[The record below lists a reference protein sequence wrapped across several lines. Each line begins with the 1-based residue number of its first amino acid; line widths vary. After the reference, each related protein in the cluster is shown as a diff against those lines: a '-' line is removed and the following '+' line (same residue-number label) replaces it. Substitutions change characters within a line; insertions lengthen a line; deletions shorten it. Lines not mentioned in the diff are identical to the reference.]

1 MNKNIEI
8 NIRYELIKALGT
20 NDLLQEE
27 ITSIYEKNKP
37 EYYKLY
43 RESGFYRDMGFEVYP
58 IRYYRSLQMVSGI
71 VEKCYA
77 ENNFIPLNRIIKKG
91 YNKLYRYITQT
102 SMVHF
107 NKVMSIILNE
117 RKLEDLTEEEIL
129 HNYVIVIYISTRE
142 NKPCQGVDVMMDF
155 IHKQLNI
162 TIDSLRA
169 YHLEKELEK
178 ENELDEFYSPEDIE
192 KINKT
197 SDDILFGKKMMSFNN
212 LLDIYIEKNLKKL
225 FKQNGFDY
233 DNNEDDTLYYNLR
246 HEVFVQGGNA
256 SVIGFFSAMLKSFG
270 FFEPMC
276 IQPVTELERNKFLL
290 RFHNLYKSN
299 KLSEKDKDII
309 SIASF
314 FLMVIVQE
322 YRDLRE
328 NYLVK
333 MEEEQEFD
341 RIELERNTNY
351 ELEELRLDKARLQQQ
366 LKTVKEEKKE
376 STEKLKKEVM
386 ELEKKN
392 KRLQLELDK
401 KSENDN
407 ELIALREYV
416 FAEKFEKQPDVTSE
430 DMIEAIKEKKLTII
444 GGHDNWV
451 NKMKEV
457 FPDYVYLSVDEKGR
471 SFDML
476 KRENQKIVFNTATN
490 SHSIYKK
497 LIKNMNP
504 TNQLM
509 YLNGNFNIDKTIEM
523 IYDRFK

>member
-1 MNKNIEI
+1 
-8 NIRYELIKALGT
+8 
-20 NDLLQEE
+20 
-27 ITSIYEKNKP
+27 
-37 EYYKLY
+37 
-43 RESGFYRDMGFEVYP
+43 
-58 IRYYRSLQMVSGI
+58 
-71 VEKCYA
+71 
-77 ENNFIPLNRIIKKG
+77 
-91 YNKLYRYITQT
+91 
-102 SMVHF
+102 
-107 NKVMSIILNE
+107 
-117 RKLEDLTEEEIL
+117 
-129 HNYVIVIYISTRE
+129 
-142 NKPCQGVDVMMDF
+142 
-155 IHKQLNI
+155 
-162 TIDSLRA
+162 
-169 YHLEKELEK
+169 
-178 ENELDEFYSPEDIE
+178 
-192 KINKT
+192 
-197 SDDILFGKKMMSFNN
+197 
-212 LLDIYIEKNLKKL
+212 
-225 FKQNGFDY
+225 
-233 DNNEDDTLYYNLR
+233 
-246 HEVFVQGGNA
+246 
-256 SVIGFFSAMLKSFG
+256 
-270 FFEPMC
+270 
-276 IQPVTELERNKFLL
+276 
-290 RFHNLYKSN
+290 
-299 KLSEKDKDII
+299 
-309 SIASF
+309 
-314 FLMVIVQE
+314 MVIVQE

-366 LKTVKEEKKE
+366 LKTIKEEKKE

-497 LIKNMNP
+497 MIKNMNP

-523 IYDRFK
+523 IYDRIK